1 MQTFQTTFITMCH
14 FLGTFPP
21 PTSFPLCGWHI
32 QQRSKDLLL
41 HPSVTV
47 SSFPRLPALASE
59 GGLPSSL
66 RIHPFRSAC
75 QPTPWSLA
83 CLSILGIACARRPGR
98 ASSENQAAS
107 CRGHMFSV
115 SYPKLHQVGA
125 GVSFSGLQQAPS
137 LTLLATPPRTHT
149 SSST

>member
-32 QQRSKDLLL
+32 QPRSKDLLL

-83 CLSILGIACARRPGR
+83 CLSILGMACACRLGR
-98 ASSENQAAS
+98 ASSENQACFLQRPHVFCLLPQPS
-107 CRGHMFSV
+107 SGVCGGGCLFSV
-115 SYPKLHQVGA
+115 YNR
-125 GVSFSGLQQAPS
+125 
-137 LTLLATPPRTHT
+137 LLP
-149 SSST
+149 